1 MEKVGFFMSSHGY
14 TVKVSEKKRYRPK
27 AEKKKKT

>member
-14 TVKVSEKKRYRPK
+14 TVKVSAKKVQ
-27 AEKKKKT
+27 AEGRKKK